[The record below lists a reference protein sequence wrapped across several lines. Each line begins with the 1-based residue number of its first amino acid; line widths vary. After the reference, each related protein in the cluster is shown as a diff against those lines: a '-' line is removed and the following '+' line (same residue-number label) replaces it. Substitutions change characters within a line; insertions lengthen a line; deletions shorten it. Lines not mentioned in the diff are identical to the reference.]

1 MHIPLFSKRK
11 KEKEKR
17 KEKVHIPYKTKNAST
32 QHVCNPKRLDSSPI
46 KKKKKALFIQPIC
59 SPLYLRERSQK
70 GKNTTEILVFRSLGK
85 RKNSSYRLE
94 KIRDKKLPKK

>member
-1 MHIPLFSKRK
+1 MLLLGYSLTNKFYQSSAHPFILK

-46 KKKKKALFIQPIC
+46 KKKKKSTVYSTYMFTIIFE
-59 SPLYLRERSQK
+59 REKS
-70 GKNTTEILVFRSLGK
+70 K
-85 RKNSSYRLE
+85 RK
-94 KIRDKKLPKK
+94 KHIRNFSV

>member
-1 MHIPLFSKRK
+1 MLLLGYSLTNKFYQSSAHPFILK

-46 KKKKKALFIQPIC
+46 KKKKKHCLFN
-59 SPLYLRERSQK
+59 LYVHHYIWEREVKKEKTQQK
-70 GKNTTEILVFRSLGK
+70 F
-85 RKNSSYRLE
+85 
-94 KIRDKKLPKK
+94 